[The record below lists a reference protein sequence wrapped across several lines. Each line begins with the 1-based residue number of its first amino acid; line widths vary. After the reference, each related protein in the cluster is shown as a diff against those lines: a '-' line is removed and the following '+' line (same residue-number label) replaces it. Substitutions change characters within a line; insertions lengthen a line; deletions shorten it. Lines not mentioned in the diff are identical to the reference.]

1 MTIERNRLIME
12 LEEHRRAI
20 NREKINL
27 SLVDLDIDILS
38 PVVKVCAKA
47 RADYIDCLM
56 ELANSDDGEPCSA
69 DRIAN
74 LKQHRIAYEELVCAA
89 NALETVIKRGYVDV
103 RQS

>member
-12 LEEHRRAI
+12 LEEHRRTI
-20 NREKINL
+20 NRENINL
-27 SLVDLDIDILS
+27 SLAGLDMEILS

-47 RADYIDCLM
+47 RAQYIDCLM
-56 ELANSDDGEPCSA
+56 DISNGDISECCTTDQIDK
-69 DRIAN
+69 

-103 RQS
+103 KLS